1 MPTGR
6 DKFAAGFTMVELLL
20 AFAVTAL
27 LVAAAAVAFNASVMN
42 YKENEDIF
50 SATNGARQALSRIT
64 SQLRTGLVDPNAI
77 SDPNSCTLLCADGS
91 MVTYRYDSND
101 NALYQLNH
109 GTSIEN
115 VLCENV
121 TAMNFEKSSDTPTGD
136 VKSVQISM
144 TVECGN
150 IHRTVAAAAVIR
162 KVLE

>member
-20 AFAVTAL
+20 AFAITVL
-27 LVAAAAVAFNASVMN
+27 LIAAAAVAFNASVMN
-42 YKENEDIF
+42 YKENEDVF

-64 SQLRTGLVDPNAI
+64 SQLRTGLVDPNTI
-77 SDPNSCTLLCADGS
+77 SDPNRCKLLCADGS
-91 MVTYRYDSND
+91 TVTYRYDPND
-101 NALYQLNH
+101 NTLYRLNH
-109 GTSIEN
+109 GTGTEN

-121 TAMNFEKSSDTPTGD
+121 TAMSFEKDIDASTGD

-144 TVECGN
+144 TVECDN

>member
-20 AFAVTAL
+20 AFAITAL
-27 LVAAAAVAFNASVMN
+27 LITAAAVAFNASVMN

-50 SATNGARQALSRIT
+50 RATNSARQSLSRIT
-64 SQLRTGLVDPNAI
+64 SQLRTGLVDPNSI
-77 SDPNSCTLLCADGS
+77 SDPNRCKLLCSDGS
-91 MVTYRYDSND
+91 TVTYRYDPDD
-101 NALYQLNH
+101 NTLYQLNH
-109 GTSIEN
+109 GTGTEN
-115 VLCENV
+115 VLCEDV
-121 TAMNFEKSSDTPTGD
+121 TAMSFEKNNDTPTGD

>member
-20 AFAVTAL
+20 AFAITAL
-27 LVAAAAVAFNASVMN
+27 LVTAAAVAFNASVMN

-50 SATNGARQALSRIT
+50 RATNGARQALSRIT
-64 SQLRTGLVDPNAI
+64 SQLRTGLVDPNTI
-77 SDPNSCTLLCADGS
+77 SDPNRCTLLCADGS
-91 MVTYRYDSND
+91 TVTYRYDPND
-101 NALYQLNH
+101 NTLYQLNH
-109 GTSIEN
+109 GTGIEN
-115 VLCENV
+115 VLCEDV
-121 TAMNFEKSSDTPTGD
+121 TAMSFEKSSDTLTGD

-144 TVECGN
+144 TVECNN

>member
-20 AFAVTAL
+20 AFAITVL
-27 LVAAAAVAFNASVMN
+27 LIAAAAVAFNASVMN
-42 YKENEDIF
+42 YKENEDVF

-64 SQLRTGLVDPNAI
+64 SQLRTGLVDPNTI
-77 SDPNSCTLLCADGS
+77 SDPNRCKLLCADGS
-91 MVTYRYDSND
+91 TVTYRYDPND
-101 NALYQLNH
+101 NTLYHLDH
-109 GTSIEN
+109 GTGTEN

-121 TAMNFEKSSDTPTGD
+121 TAMSFEKDIDPSTGD

-144 TVECGN
+144 TVECDN

>member
-20 AFAVTAL
+20 AFAITAL
-27 LVAAAAVAFNASVMN
+27 LITAAAVAFNASVMN

-50 SATNGARQALSRIT
+50 RATNSARQSLSRIT
-64 SQLRTGLVDPNAI
+64 SQLRTGLVDPNSI
-77 SDPNSCTLLCADGS
+77 SDPNRCKLLCSDGS
-91 MVTYRYDSND
+91 TVTYRYDPDD
-101 NALYQLNH
+101 NTLYQLNH
-109 GTSIEN
+109 GTGAEN

-121 TAMNFEKSSDTPTGD
+121 TAMSFEKDIDASTGD

-144 TVECGN
+144 TVECDN